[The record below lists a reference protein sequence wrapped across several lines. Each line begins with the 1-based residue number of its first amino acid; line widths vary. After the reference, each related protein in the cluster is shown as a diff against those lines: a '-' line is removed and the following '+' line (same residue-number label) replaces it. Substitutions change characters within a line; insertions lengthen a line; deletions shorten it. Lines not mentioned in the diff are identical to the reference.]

1 MVKAI
6 SDAQVAI
13 LAGGLGL
20 RLRPITEKIP
30 KPMIDVSGKP
40 ILEWQVLW
48 FRESGFRRF
57 VFLVGYKREVIMDYF
72 GDGSSWGVEIRYS
85 VEEEPLGT
93 GGALRNAL
101 DKIDSPIIL
110 MSNGDIVTT
119 LDPRRLADTLLSNK
133 GDTDIVIASVEL
145 PSPYGVL
152 DVDPEGR
159 IKAFIEKRRL
169 RNTWI
174 NAGVYALVREV
185 VREAP
190 RKGDLEKTLFPQK
203 AEEGRVRAVLYYDTP
218 WISVDS
224 FKDIKEAE
232 KIIERR
238 AQP

>member
-1 MVKAI
+1 MVEPI

-30 KPMIDVSGKP
+30 KPMIEVSGKP
-40 ILEWQVLW
+40 ILEWQLLW
-48 FRESGFRRF
+48 FKESGFRRF

-93 GGALRNAL
+93 GGALRNAF
-101 DKIDSPIIL
+101 DKIDAPIIL

-119 LDPRRLADTLLSNK
+119 LDPRRLADTLLSNR

-152 DVDPEGR
+152 DVGPEGR
-159 IKAFIEKRRL
+159 IRAFIEKPRL

-174 NAGVYALVREV
+174 NAGVYAMVRDMV
-185 VREAP
+185 GEAP

-203 AEEGRVRAVLYYDTP
+203 AKEGRVRAVLYPDTP

-232 KIIERR
+232 KIIGRR
-238 AQP
+238 AQS